1 MNSFL
6 KHVTYGCLMLI
17 VSACG
22 NSNYKMVAFTMEPT
36 IKEGEVVEVEKIVDI
51 TRDDIVIFKNAATQ
65 EIGDDVVWAS
75 RVVAVPGD
83 TVLVSEG
90 KLYIN
95 GRLSELNSSNDMEIT
110 TTGDFQDKVFGGTE
124 TNGWNQDNFGPLRVP
139 KAGEQN
145 PVSNERVSQGLFF
158 VMGDNRGNSYDSRFW
173 GFVKQEEIL
182 GRVKLD

>member
-65 EIGDDVVWAS
+65 EIGDDVAWAS

-90 KLYIN
+90 RLYIN

-110 TTGDFQDKVFGGTE
+110 TAGDFQDKVFGGTE

-139 KAGEQN
+139 KAGEKI
-145 PVSNERVSQGLFF
+145 PGSNATASKDLYFLV
-158 VMGDNRGNSYDSRFW
+158 GDNRANSYDSRFL
-173 GFVKQEEIL
+173 GFVSADEIV
-182 GRVKLD
+182 GRVDLD